1 MEKITIRQAVPTD
14 ASFIAKVVC
23 TAIASEEGLR
33 SYCGE
38 EYEKVITQI
47 AEAQG
52 TQYSWENAL
61 IAEVDGK
68 PAGGIVAY
76 DGAQLHPL
84 RSKTWDIIESQTGKR
99 PCIADETQAGECYID
114 SLAVMPEYRKRGL
127 AKTLIIALAKKVA
140 DMGIDY
146 VGLLVDEDNEKGQA
160 LYKSVGFTYVNDS
173 EFLGHKMYHLQL
185 KSKKSV

>member
-1 MEKITIRQAVPTD
+1 MEKIIIRQALPAD

-38 EYEKVITQI
+38 EYEKVIAKI
-47 AEAQG
+47 AEAEA
-52 TQYSWENAL
+52 TQYSWENTL

-76 DGAQLHPL
+76 DGALLHPL
-84 RSKTWDIIESQTGKR
+84 RSKTWDIIEQQTGKR
-99 PCIADETQAGECYID
+99 PNIADETATGECYID
-114 SLAVMPEYRKRGL
+114 SLAVMPAFRNKGIAKALIL
-127 AKTLIIALAKKVA
+127 ALSEKVA
-140 DMGIDY
+140 NMGIDY

-160 LYKSVGFTYVNDS
+160 LYKSVGFTYINDS
-173 EFLGHKMYHLQL
+173 EFLGHKMYHLQR
-185 KSKKSV
+185 KTS

>member
-1 MEKITIRQAVPTD
+1 MERIIIREAMPTD
-14 ASFIAKVVC
+14 ASFIAQVVC
-23 TAIASEEGLR
+23 TAIASEDGLR

-76 DGAQLHPL
+76 DGALLHPL
-84 RSKTWDIIESQTGKR
+84 RSKTWDIIEQHTGKR
-99 PCIADETQAGECYID
+99 PSIADETAAGECYLD
-114 SLAVMPEYRKRGL
+114 SLAVMPEYRKKGIAKALLL
-127 AKTLIIALAKKVA
+127 ALSEKVA
-140 DMGIDY
+140 EMGIDY

-173 EFLGHKMYHLQL
+173 EFLGHKMYHLQR
-185 KSKKSV
+185 KSGK

>member
-1 MEKITIRQAVPTD
+1 MEKIIIRQAVPED
-14 ASFIAKVVC
+14 ANFIAKVVC

-47 AEAQG
+47 AENKG

-76 DGAQLHPL
+76 DGALLHPL
-84 RSKTWDIIESQTGKR
+84 RSKTWDIIEQHTGKR
-99 PCIADETQAGECYID
+99 PSIADETAAGECYLD
-114 SLAVMPEYRKRGL
+114 SLAVMPEYRKKGIAKALLL
-127 AKTLIIALAKKVA
+127 ALSEKVA
-140 DMGIDY
+140 EMGIDY

-173 EFLGHKMYHLQL
+173 EFLGHKMYHLQR
-185 KSKKSV
+185 KSGK

>member
-1 MEKITIRQAVPTD
+1 MEKITIRPAVPED

-47 AEAQG
+47 AATIG
-52 TQYSWENAL
+52 TQYSWENTL

-76 DGAQLHPL
+76 DGALLHPL
-84 RSKTWDIIESQTGKR
+84 RSKTWDIIEQQTGKR
-99 PCIADETQAGECYID
+99 PCIADETEAGECYID
-114 SLAVMPEYRKRGL
+114 SLAVMPAFRNKGIAKALIL
-127 AKTLIIALAKKVA
+127 ALSEKVA
-140 DMGIDY
+140 NMGIDY

-160 LYKSVGFTYVNDS
+160 LYQSVGFTYINDS
-173 EFLGHKMYHLQL
+173 EFLGHKMYHLQR
-185 KSKKSV
+185 KTTK

>member
-1 MEKITIRQAVPTD
+1 MPAD

-33 SYCGE
+33 SYCGDD
-38 EYEKVITQI
+38 YVDVITQI
-47 AEAQG
+47 AATKG
-52 TQYSWENAL
+52 TQYSYENTL

-84 RSKTWDIIESQTGKR
+84 RSKTWDIIEQQTGRR
-99 PCIADETQAGECYID
+99 PSIADETAAGECYLD
-114 SLAVMPEYRKRGL
+114 SLAVMPEYRNRGIAKALLL
-127 AKTLIIALAKKVA
+127 ALSEKVA
-140 DMGIDY
+140 AMGINY
-146 VGLLVDEDNEKGQA
+146 VGLLVDADNENGQS

-173 EFLGHKMYHLQL
+173 EFLGHKMYHLQ
-185 KSKKSV
+185 KRSGNSSK